1 MGGVQ
6 AEGGRGEKVR
16 RQMEN
21 MHLCVS
27 EVAGMTRALIG
38 IKGRAFKGIRL
49 KCEENFPFKVTPS
62 T

>member
-6 AEGGRGEKVR
+6 AEGEQGEKVR

-21 MHLCVS
+21 MRLYVS

-38 IKGRAFKGIRL
+38 IKGRAFKGIHL

>member
-1 MGGVQ
+1 MH
-6 AEGGRGEKVR
+6 

-21 MHLCVS
+21 VRLYVS

-38 IKGRAFKGIRL
+38 IKGRAFKGIHL